1 MDARR
6 NQGSIHPLL
15 HTYIHTYTHTYTH
28 IANICRVGQNR
39 IYTPYMTVYLVI
51 SLTKIPYTHRIY
63 MVLANPK
70 HMVIPAIAVGTVPD
84 ATAAAVAALVKSL
97 GPPAGSAFAE
107 SS

>member
-1 MDARR
+1 
-6 NQGSIHPLL
+6 
-15 HTYIHTYTHTYTH
+15 
-28 IANICRVGQNR
+28 
-39 IYTPYMTVYLVI
+39 
-51 SLTKIPYTHRIY
+51 

>member
-28 IANICRVGQNR
+28 IANICRVGQN
-39 IYTPYMTVYLVI
+39 
-51 SLTKIPYTHRIY
+51 RIY